1 MPLICSYW
9 LIFFSIVILK
19 KFVLSKKGGSS
30 LIYNT
35 SVRHERQECDT
46 SNTSETWA
54 TRVLHESYTNDTNK
68 TRVKKF
74 GFDSDTS
81 KNIFLHPC
89 ISYVASERQ
98 QGEEQLHS
106 KNCLLEMP
114 CFYAKMRLK
123 SAPQKRDFLMT
134 KTISKSCTLDSS
146 CKCPCTFPHSYAQ

>member
-1 MPLICSYW
+1 MFKLTSPKMPLICSCW

-19 KFVLSKKGGSS
+19 KFILSKKGGSS

-54 TRVLHESYTNDTNK
+54 TRVLHECYTHDTNK

-81 KNIFLHPC
+81 KNIFLHPY

-106 KNCLLEMP
+106 KNYFLEMP
-114 CFYAKMRLK
+114 RSQTKMRLK
-123 SAPQKRDFLMT
+123 SAPQKLNFLMA
-134 KTISKSCTLDSS
+134 KAISKVV
-146 CKCPCTFPHSYAQ
+146 H